1 LQKHLKIFVSRKLWS
16 SFISFFSS
24 SKYEFKYV
32 LITGGNAGIG
42 LETARELCRLGGY
55 HVTITARN
63 DEKANDAITSIK
75 STIPDAQIGYMTMEL
90 KELSSVRAMA
100 EHYIASSLPLHIL
113 INNAGIM
120 NTPFEMTKDG
130 FEAQFQVNHL
140 GHFLL
145 THYLLPILRET
156 NEKDRKEM
164 AVGDPCRVINVSSR
178 AHMRWSGPLHLETV
192 RTESAS
198 TYDGWGCYGRSK
210 LANILFACKLAKKF
224 PLEQSGITFNALHP
238 GLVDTKLLDVA
249 PGLSN
254 SAIPLSEGIK
264 CSLFAATSEEVK
276 TVSGSYFHDS
286 AIAKDP
292 NVISKEAKSDEL
304 AEDLWKESLHFVGLT
319 DEIYGM
325 PQS

>member
-1 LQKHLKIFVSRKLWS
+1 MLISKTILN
-16 SFISFFSS
+16 SFFLVISCIIFLLS
-24 SKYEFKYV
+24 LQVSMSLKYV

-63 DEKANDAITSIK
+63 DEKANEAISSIK
-75 STIPDAQIGYMTMEL
+75 STTPHAQIGYMTMEL
-90 KELSSVRAMA
+90 KDLASVRSMA
-100 EHYIASSLPLHIL
+100 EQYIASSLPLHIL

-145 THYLLPILRET
+145 THYLLPIIRET
-156 NEKDRKEM
+156 NEKERKEH
-164 AVGDPCRVINVSSR
+164 AISDPCRVVNLSSR

-192 RTESAS
+192 RTETAA

-210 LANILFACKLAKKF
+210 LANILFARKLAKKF

-238 GLVDTKLLDVA
+238 GLVDTKLLDAA
-249 PGLSN
+249 PGLAN
-254 SAIPLSEGIK
+254 SAIPLSDGIK
-264 CSLFAATSEEVK
+264 CSLFAATSDEVK
-276 TVSGSYFHDS
+276 TVTGSYFHDS
-286 AIAKDP
+286 AIAKDS
-292 NVISKEAKSDEL
+292 NVVSKEAKSDEL
-304 AEDLWKESLHFVGLT
+304 AEDLWIKICWFNR
-319 DEIYGM
+319 
-325 PQS
+325 